1 MSWDWTLG
9 EKREDRCLEVHGAVG
24 QVVLTANVADLLG
37 LHSFEFG
44 TVSDPMAK
52 ASTEGT
58 APFSWGEEKG
68 QKGLRTKFQALDLDS
83 RWPYQP
89 GLVSWNFSLSALPAP
104 RHPAVDWGLGPCSTL
119 TSNVQH
125 GLIPTV

>member
-1 MSWDWTLG
+1 MRTAGVLG
-9 EKREDRCLEVHGAVG
+9 LDSEVHGAVG
-24 QVVLTANVADLLG
+24 QVVLAADVADLLG

-58 APFSWGEEKG
+58 ASFSWWGKKG
-68 QKGLRTKFQALDLDS
+68 RQGLRTKLQALDLDLS
-83 RWPYQP
+83 WPYQP
-89 GLVSWNFSLSALPAP
+89 GLVSWYFSLTALPAP
-104 RHPAVDWGLGPCSTL
+104 RHPVVDWRLGPCSTL

-125 GLIPTV
+125 RLIPTV